1 MLKIKMFVWLTVNN
15 TLKFKQSA
23 ISLQT
28 EAIDK
33 ILVSKNYKVWMKER
47 QTSYHEKVLY
57 LLT

>member
-1 MLKIKMFVWLTVNN
+1 MFVWLTVNN
-15 TLKFKQSA
+15 TLKYKQSA

>member
-15 TLKFKQSA
+15 TLKYKQSA

-33 ILVSKNYKVWMKER
+33 ILVSKNYKVWMKEH
-47 QTSYHEKVLY
+47 QTSYHKKVLY

>member
-47 QTSYHEKVLY
+47 QTSYHKKVLY

>member
-33 ILVSKNYKVWMKER
+33 ILVSKNYKV
-47 QTSYHEKVLY
+47 
-57 LLT
+57 